1 MHSIK
6 HLIKLALEE
15 DIGPGDI
22 TTENLVDKDLKGVG
36 KIVAKEPL

>member
-6 HLIKLALEE
+6 HLIEIALEE

-22 TTENLVDKDLKGVG
+22 TTENLIDKNLKGIG
-36 KIVAKEPL
+36 EIVAKEPL